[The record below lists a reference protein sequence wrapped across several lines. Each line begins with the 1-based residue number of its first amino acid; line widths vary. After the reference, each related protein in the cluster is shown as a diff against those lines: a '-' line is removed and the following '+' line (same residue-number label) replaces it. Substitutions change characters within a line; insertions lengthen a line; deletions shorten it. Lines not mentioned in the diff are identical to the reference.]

1 MSFKIASTG
10 SYMPEKVVTN
20 DDLSKIMDT
29 NDEWITQRVGIK
41 ERRIST
47 EETTSDLAY
56 KASLNALEGAK
67 IAPEE
72 LDLIICATAT
82 AEFKFPTAAA
92 VVQKKL
98 GATCPVFDINSACSG
113 FLYAL
118 EVATGFFAMKKV
130 EKILV
135 VAADRMSSVLDWT
148 DRNIAVLFGD
158 GAGAVVLEEGD
169 SLLASVLSTIG
180 DDETIRCYN
189 FEGNSPFYKSVEK
202 NLYTFMKGQE
212 TFRFAVNSM
221 IKGIEEVAK
230 IAGIAIEDID
240 FVIPHQ
246 ANMRIIDVAKKK
258 LNLPPE
264 RVCSNIEKYGNMSA
278 ASIPILL
285 DQLNRAGKFKQG
297 DIIAFSA
304 FGAGLSSAA
313 TIIKW

>member
-29 NDEWITQRVGIK
+29 SDEWIIQRVGIK

-56 KASLNALEGAK
+56 KASLSALEWAK

-82 AEFKFPTAAA
+82 SEFKFPTVAA
-92 VVQKKL
+92 VVQKKI
-98 GATCPVFDINSACSG
+98 GANCPAFDINSACSG
-113 FLYAL
+113 FIYGL
-118 EVATGFFAMKKV
+118 EVATGFLAMKKV
-130 EKILV
+130 KKILL
-135 VAADRMSSVLDWT
+135 VAADRMSSVLDWK

-169 SLLASVLSTIG
+169 SLLASTLSTIG
-180 DDETIRCYN
+180 DDETIKCYN

-202 NLYTFMKGQE
+202 PLYTFMKGQE
-212 TFRFAVNSM
+212 TFRFAVTTM

-285 DQLNRAGKFKQG
+285 DELNRAGTFKQG

-313 TIIKW
+313 AIIKW